1 MKNDRTAETPGLGSD
16 LLTKRQDALGLPS
29 AQVATLQEK
38 LLTWYEA
45 CRRDLPWRRTRDPY
59 AIWVSEIMLQQTRV
73 ETVIPYYERFLT
85 RFPTA
90 LALAEA
96 PPDEVLA
103 QWSGLGY
110 YRRARLLLE
119 GARVVAGNGGV
130 VPSDREGLLEVPG
143 IGRYTAGAIAS
154 IAFGEPVGLVDGNV
168 ARVLARV
175 FAIDEDM
182 RKRGMRTAELV
193 ADAIVAKCDPGA
205 WNQALME
212 LGATICTP
220 RSPSCERCPIAASC
234 RALRENRV
242 AQLPFL
248 SEKKAPVAR
257 RVQAIVATRGHARSG
272 AVLLARRRPDLLF
285 GGLWE
290 PPSVEGS
297 AKMRRALAAWLPV
310 GKLVRAGAV
319 EHVLSHRKLTI
330 DVCRAPLTGELD
342 IGDVPEAAG
351 YDAVRIVP
359 LSEIGDLGIST
370 LTRKILGAAGS

>member
-1 MKNDRTAETPGLGSD
+1 M
-16 LLTKRQDALGLPS
+16 LPP
-29 AQVATLQEK
+29 AQVAYLQET
-38 LLTWYEA
+38 LLGWYEA

-103 QWSGLGY
+103 AWSGRGY

-119 GARVVAGNGGV
+119 GARVVAGQGGI
-130 VPSDREGLLEVPG
+130 VPGDRQGLLAVPG

-154 IAFGEPVGLVDGNV
+154 IAFEEPVGLVDGNV

-182 RKRGMRTAELV
+182 RKRGMRTAEAV
-193 ADAIVAKCDPGA
+193 ADAIVAKQDPGA

-220 RSPSCERCPIAASC
+220 RSPSCASCPIAPQC
-234 RALRENRV
+234 RALQQNRV
-242 AQLPFL
+242 AQLPVL

-257 RVQAIVATRGHARSG
+257 RVQAIVATDAQSG
-272 AVLLARRRPDLLF
+272 SILLARRRPDLLF

-290 PPSVEGS
+290 PPSVEG
-297 AKMRRALAAWLPV
+297 APKMRARLTAWLPV
-310 GKLVRAGAV
+310 GKLVRAGVV

-330 DVCRAPLTGELD
+330 DVLRATLTGELD
-342 IGDVPEAAG
+342 MNDVPEAAG
-351 YDAVRIVP
+351 YDAVRVTS
-359 LSEIGDLGIST
+359 LASLDDLGIST
-370 LTRKILGAAGS
+370 LTRKILAVAGG